1 MENFLPPPIHSFF
14 QLIKLYYC
22 IKFPVSI
29 IDKKKI
35 SRNRQRFFSS
45 LTFFVRVSNLTYLKK
60 YKCIETIESK
70 PHLNISTISKSTFGG
85 ISIYTGFRPVEKENK
100 TTVCPTSPLD
110 FEWNV
115 TIHERAR
122 VFGPS
127 RRENKTRRRDFNGT
141 NGHGNFA
148 HRESDEERFEKLGRL
163 LLTNEA
169 SLIENCLKLPLLIT
183 ITRVATVVSNSIRE
197 SYNVIDTQND
207 FLYRV
212 KRKLAQQIKY
222 QLETVDRFARR
233 FALSCP
239 PF

>member
-1 MENFLPPPIHSFF
+1 MYRNNREQATSKYIDYFKINIRRNINIHRLSPGREGKQNHRLPHIGARLRMERHDTRTCASF
-14 QLIKLYYC
+14 
-22 IKFPVSI
+22 
-29 IDKKKI
+29 
-35 SRNRQRFFSS
+35 
-45 LTFFVRVSNLTYLKK
+45 
-60 YKCIETIESK
+60 
-70 PHLNISTISKSTFGG
+70 
-85 ISIYTGFRPVEKENK
+85 
-100 TTVCPTSPLD
+100 
-110 FEWNV
+110 
-115 TIHERAR
+115 RA
-122 VFGPS
+122 S

-233 FALSCP
+233 FALACP